1 MKKRFVFVLV
11 LVVVFLSSFASAALA
26 ADASLSLSPKTKTIG
41 VGDSLAVDVNLDTD
55 GAAVSS
61 VDVVLDYP
69 TTKLEYVKTTA
80 TTSFPNVSVRDDPKG
95 TLHINLTTSSGT
107 FTGVD
112 KIATITFKALAT
124 GQAPITFVFTQ
135 GSTTDDSNVN
145 SNNQD
150 ILATVS
156 GGTYT
161 ITTAS
166 SGSSVTSAT
175 PTPAST
181 EDSTS
186 LSPTPTLPVT
196 GSSSLFTSTLSWSI
210 LLIGL
215 GVIIFFGLA

>member
-1 MKKRFVFVLV
+1 MKRKFVFGLA
-11 LVVVFLSSFASAALA
+11 LVFLFLTSFASAALA
-26 ADASLSLSPKTKTIG
+26 ADASLSLSPKTKTVE
-41 VGDSLAVDVNLDTD
+41 VGDNLAVDVNLDTD

-61 VDVVLDYP
+61 VDVVLNYP
-69 TTKLEYVKTTA
+69 TTKLEYIKTTA
-80 TTSFPNVSVRDDPKG
+80 TTSFPNVSVQDSPKG

-124 GQAPITFVFTQ
+124 GQAPVTFVFTQ
-135 GSTTDDSNVN
+135 GSTDDSNVT

-161 ITTAS
+161 ITTS
-166 SGSSVTSAT
+166 
-175 PTPAST
+175 
-181 EDSTS
+181 STS
-186 LSPTPTLPVT
+186 SLSTASASPTSSASATPTLPVT
-196 GSSSLFTSTLSWSI
+196 GPSSLFTSTLSWSI

-215 GVIIFFGLA
+215 GVVIFFGLA